1 MDKNPTAL
9 TEFQYNG
16 VNRSGEKLSGS
27 ISAASLTLAK
37 VELRKQGIII
47 KSVSKKSKPL
57 FSKRSK
63 KITAAD
69 ISVFSRQ
76 LATMIQAGIP
86 LVQSFDIV
94 AKGQQN
100 EKMRILILDVKHDV
114 ESGLTLTEALK
125 KHPRYF
131 GDLFSNLVDA
141 GEKSGSLDIML
152 AKIATY
158 QEKIETIKKKIKKAL
173 TYPIAVLIVAVLV
186 SVGLLLFV
194 VPQFESIFKGFGADL
209 PAITRL
215 VIDMSRWVQS
225 YWYIVL
231 AIVIGVTVAF
241 VYARRHS
248 PAFVHGLDK
257 AMLKFPV
264 IGNILEKAAIA
275 RFSRTLSITFAA
287 GLPLVDALHT
297 VAGATGNI
305 VFSEATD
312 KIREEV
318 SIGQQM
324 HIAMENTHLF
334 PNMVVQMVAI
344 GEESGALE
352 QMLGKVAS
360 FYEEEVDASVDAL
373 SSLLEPI
380 IMCILGV
387 LVGGLV
393 VAMYLPIFKLGSVV

>member
-1 MDKNPTAL
+1 MDKTQASL
-9 TEFQYNG
+9 SEFQYQG
-16 VNRSGEKLSGS
+16 VNRSGEKISGI
-27 ISAASLTLAK
+27 ISASTLTVAK
-37 VELRKQGIII
+37 VELRKQGIIT
-47 KSVSKKSKPL
+47 KSLVKKSKPL
-57 FSKRSK
+57 FSKRQK
-63 KITAAD
+63 KISAQD

-76 LATMIQAGIP
+76 LATMIQSGIP

-100 EKMRILILDVKHDV
+100 DRMKELIENVKRDV
-114 ESGLTLTEALK
+114 ESGLTLTEALQ

-131 GDLFSNLVDA
+131 GKLFANLVDA

-158 QEKIETIKKKIKKAL
+158 QEKIESIKKKIKKAL
-173 TYPIAVLIVAVLV
+173 TYPIAVMIVAILV
-186 SVGLLLFV
+186 TIGLLLFV

-209 PAITRL
+209 PILTRM

-231 AIVIGVTVAF
+231 GLVIAVVSGLIYAKRTSPQFVRGV
-241 VYARRHS
+241 
-248 PAFVHGLDK
+248 DK
-257 AMLKFPV
+257 LLLKVPV
-264 IGNILEKAAIA
+264 IGSIVEKAAIA
-275 RFSRTLSITFAA
+275 RFARTLSITFAA
-287 GLPLVDALHT
+287 GLPLVDALNT

-305 VFSEATD
+305 VFSEATL
-312 KIREEV
+312 KIRDEV

-324 HIAMENTHLF
+324 HLAMENTHVF
-334 PNMVVQMVAI
+334 PNMVVQMVAV

-352 QMLGKVAS
+352 QMLGKVAA
-360 FYEEEVDASVDAL
+360 FYEEEVDTAVDSL

-380 IMCILGV
+380 IMCVLGV